1 MMIEARGKNES
12 LADRDRKSGGTEA
25 AVKMIEISLSLA
37 DLILEITESIAL
49 VIAMKPEDQMIEETE
64 TQIILVIGMMKAS
77 ILLVRL
83 EIEIE
88 IIVLKDQIAEI
99 EVVAEETNL
108 HLGEIVTMTETEE
121 VTNQVVVT
129 NQTRRKS
136 TD

>member
-1 MMIEARGKNES
+1 MMIEATGKKEC

-37 DLILEITESIAL
+37 DLILEIMESIAL
-49 VIAMKPEDQMIEETE
+49 AIVMKPEDQMIEETE
-64 TQIILVIGMMKAS
+64 TQINLVTGMMKAS

-83 EIEIE
+83 EIEI
-88 IIVLKDQIAEI
+88 IVLKDLIAEI

-129 NQTRRKS
+129 NQARRKS

>member
-1 MMIEARGKNES
+1 MMIEATGKKEC

-37 DLILEITESIAL
+37 DLILEIMESIAL
-49 VIAMKPEDQMIEETE
+49 AIVMKPEDQMIEETE
-64 TQIILVIGMMKAS
+64 TQINLVTGMMKAS

-83 EIEIE
+83 EIE

-129 NQTRRKS
+129 NQARRKS

>member
-1 MMIEARGKNES
+1 MMIETTGKKES
-12 LADRDRKSGGTEA
+12 LADRDRKSEGTEA

-37 DLILEITESIAL
+37 DLILEIMESIAL
-49 VIAMKPEDQMIEETE
+49 AIAMKPEDQMIEETK
-64 TQIILVIGMMKAS
+64 TQIILVTGMMKAS

-83 EIEIE
+83 EIEI
-88 IIVLKDQIAEI
+88 IVLKDLIAEI

>member
-1 MMIEARGKNES
+1 MIEATGKKEC

-25 AVKMIEISLSLA
+25 AVKMIEISLNLA
-37 DLILEITESIAL
+37 DLILEIMESIAL
-49 VIAMKPEDQMIEETE
+49 AIVMKPEDQMIEETE
-64 TQIILVIGMMKAS
+64 TQINLVTGMMKAS

-83 EIEIE
+83 EIE

-121 VTNQVVVT
+121 ATNQVVVT
-129 NQTRRKS
+129 NQARRKS

>member
-1 MMIEARGKNES
+1 MMIEATGKKEC

-37 DLILEITESIAL
+37 DLILEIMESIAL
-49 VIAMKPEDQMIEETE
+49 AIVMKPEDQMIEETE
-64 TQIILVIGMMKAS
+64 TQINLVTGMMKAS
-77 ILLVRL
+77 IVLVRL
-83 EIEIE
+83 ETE
-88 IIVLKDQIAEI
+88 IIVLKDLIAEI

-121 VTNQVVVT
+121 ATNQVVVT
-129 NQTRRKS
+129 NQARRKS

>member
-1 MMIEARGKNES
+1 MMIEATGKKEC

-37 DLILEITESIAL
+37 DLILEIMESIAL
-49 VIAMKPEDQMIEETE
+49 AIAMKPEDQMIEETE
-64 TQIILVIGMMKAS
+64 TQINLVTGMMKAS

-83 EIEIE
+83 EIE

-129 NQTRRKS
+129 NQARRKS